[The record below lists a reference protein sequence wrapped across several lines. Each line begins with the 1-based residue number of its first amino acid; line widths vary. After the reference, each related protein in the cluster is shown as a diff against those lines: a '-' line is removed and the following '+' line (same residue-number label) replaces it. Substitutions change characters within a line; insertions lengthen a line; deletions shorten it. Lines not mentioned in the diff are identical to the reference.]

1 MHMGNEQLKIVPY
14 ESSHYEEISTYYVG
28 HGWPAAPA
36 EDMLPDT
43 GYVVLC
49 GDEKLA
55 VGFVYASNSNVYF
68 LEWTATNP
76 KAPLKKRV
84 LAFKLMIRAIQEI
97 CKMAKP
103 RARIMQFTPNRAII
117 RMYEKMGFVATED
130 ATLLLWQ

>member
-1 MHMGNEQLKIVPY
+1 MGNKLRIIPY
-14 ESSHYEEISTYYVG
+14 ESAFYGEISEYYVG
-28 HGWPAAPA
+28 HGWPVAPP
-36 EDMLPDT
+36 EEMLPET
-43 GYVVLC
+43 GYVVL
-49 GDEKLA
+49 GEYGEKLA

-84 LAFKLMIRAIQEI
+84 QAFKLMISAIQSI

-103 RARIMQFTPNRAII
+103 QARIMQFTPNQAII
-117 RMYEKMGFVATED
+117 RMYEKMGFKATEE